1 MATDITRRKN
11 KTYKKHTGIMICPS
25 TLARHLR
32 GKWQKLLDIAV
43 DAIAPL
49 LPLQR
54 KVVFDN
60 FGGRGMGDDPKYI
73 ALYLKKHYPKAR
85 LIWLAANPQE
95 DFPEGIEPVRIYSRK
110 ARYHLYTAKVWVD
123 NFKSLPKPEK
133 RTGQFYIQT
142 WHGGILGLKQ
152 AEAQVEEQ
160 LAPAYV
166 AAAKR
171 DAQMTD
177 LMYSDNDFVRNI
189 FQTSFWYNGPV
200 LKKNLP
206 RLAPILHPAEG
217 LRAEIQKKLHIPPE
231 KKMLLYAPT
240 FRKNNEASLYFW
252 NYEKVLEAMA
262 RRFGQ
267 SYVLLLR
274 LHPNVAKLAE
284 GFRYSDHVIPA
295 SGYPDMQELITA
307 ADALITDYSSTAFD
321 CAITRKPVFLYGPD
335 LTDYLARE
343 RSLAVDLKE
352 LPFKI
357 NATIEELCAD
367 IANFSPM
374 AYNRNVDA
382 FFNKIGLEENGEG
395 DRQIAEIIAKQLD
408 L

>member
-1 MATDITRRKN
+1 MKKIFDAVKRRIIWGICFFLPVRKN
-11 KTYKKHTGIMICPS
+11 RIFVSSYY
-25 TLARHLR
+25 
-32 GKWQKLLDIAV
+32 
-43 DAIAPL
+43 
-49 LPLQR
+49 
-54 KVVFDN
+54 
-60 FGGRGMGDDPKYI
+60 GRGYGDNLKYI
-73 ALYLKKHYPKAR
+73 ADRLCGKNVEVVWLVKNEKEAKTLPEWIKPCIADTAKA
-85 LIWLAANPQE
+85 IYYITTAGVWLDN
-95 DFPEGIEPVRIYSRK
+95 SRK
-110 ARYHLYTAKVWVD
+110 AFFYKKKNQL
-123 NFKSLPKPEK
+123 
-133 RTGQFYIQT
+133 YIQT

-206 RLAPILHPAEG
+206 RLAPILHPTEG
-217 LRAEIQKKLHIPPE
+217 LCAEIQKKLHIPPE

-240 FRKNNEASLYFW
+240 FRQNNEASLYFW

-321 CAITRKPVFLYGPD
+321 CAITRKPVFLYGHD

-352 LPFKI
+352 LPFNI

-367 IANFSPM
+367 IANFSPI
-374 AYNRNVDA
+374 AYNLRLDS
-382 FFNKIGLEENGEG
+382 FFRKIGLEENGEG

>member
-1 MATDITRRKN
+1 MANTATDATAMATDIAKRKN

-206 RLAPILHPAEG
+206 RLALLLHPTEG

-231 KKMLLYAPT
+231 KNMLLYAPT
-240 FRKNNEASLYFW
+240 FRQNNEASLYFW

-284 GFRYSDHVIPA
+284 GLRYSDHVIPA

-307 ADALITDYSSTAFD
+307 ADALITILQRHSTA
-321 CAITRKPVFLYGPD
+321 P
-335 LTDYLARE
+335 
-343 RSLAVDLKE
+343 
-352 LPFKI
+352 
-357 NATIEELCAD
+357 
-367 IANFSPM
+367 SP
-374 AYNRNVDA
+374 ASRC
-382 FFNKIGLEENGEG
+382 FCTG
-395 DRQIAEIIAKQLD
+395 QT
-408 L
+408 